1 MSNRTLGQTTDRN
14 VSAGSETETAG
25 AQKTDNR
32 RRINHKLQ
40 KVFDTP
46 NGKAFIGFITA
57 GDPTADNTVNCILEM
72 ERAGVDLVEI
82 GIPFSDPT
90 AEGPVIQDANI
101 RALKGGMTTD
111 GAFDIVRRIREK
123 SRVPLA
129 FMTYANPVFHYG
141 YDKFFARCGELGV
154 DAIIIP
160 DLPFEE
166 KREME
171 EPASAHD
178 VALISMIAPTSESR
192 IQEIASEAK
201 GFIYVVS
208 SMGVTGVRSEIRT
221 DVGAIVEC
229 IRKVTDVPCAVGFG
243 ISTPEQA
250 GKMAAVS
257 DGVIVGSA
265 IVKLVAQYGNDAPG
279 EVYRYVKGMK
289 ETVLQI

>member
-1 MSNRTLGQTTDRN
+1 MNNMTTDQTTDN
-14 VSAGSETETAG
+14 
-25 AQKTDNR
+25 KCKMN
-32 RRINHKLQ
+32 NKLQ
-40 KVFDTP
+40 KVFDTS

-90 AEGPVIQDANI
+90 AEGVVIQEANI

-123 SRVPLA
+123 TQIPLA

-141 YDKFFARCGELGV
+141 YDKFFAKCEELGV

-171 EPASAHD
+171 EPANAHN
-178 VALISMIAPTSESR
+178 VALVSMIAPTSESR

-208 SMGVTGVRSEIRT
+208 SMGVTGVRSEIKT
-221 DVGAIVEC
+221 DVGAIVES

-250 GKMAAVS
+250 KKMAAAS
-257 DGVIVGSA
+257 DGAIVGSA
-265 IVKLVAQYGNDAPG
+265 IVKIVAQYGNDAPA
-279 EVYRYVKGMK
+279 EVYKYVKSMK
-289 ETVLQI
+289 EAVLQA